1 MNRQPASGILIRPY
15 TPDDDTALRALVLQ
29 LHESLRP
36 LDADLAPGENII
48 DKHYTDIVQFAR
60 DSDGIIL
67 LAEEN
72 GRAVG
77 YVCLYGRIT
86 PNEQDELPAPYS
98 FMAELFVLPDYQRRG
113 IGRELV
119 ARAEAHARK
128 LGACK
133 VELKVLAPN
142 TPAQEFYATLGYAPR
157 IIVMQKKL

>member
-1 MNRQPASGILIRPY
+1 MQTEIIIRCY
-15 TPDDDTALRALVLQ
+15 TPDDHASLRALVLQ

-60 DSDGIIL
+60 DSDGLIL
-67 LAEEN
+67 LAEQN

-77 YVCLYGRIT
+77 YVCLYGRVT
-86 PNEQDELPAPYS
+86 PNEQDELPAQYS

-119 ARAEAHARK
+119 ARAEAHAHA
-128 LGACK
+128 LGAYK

-142 TPAQEFYATLGYAPR
+142 TTAQEFYATLGYSPR